1 MQLLTNKNLMSRIVF
16 LNGQFI
22 PIENANV
29 NIMDRGF
36 LFADGAYEVSAV
48 LNGKLVD
55 NEGHINRLFLS
66 LEKIDIKLNYNFSE
80 ILDFQKTLIEK
91 NNLIEGVIY
100 IQVTRGVEERDFNYK
115 DSTTPT
121 FLMFTQ
127 VKNILNSPA
136 RNGVKAITVPEIRW
150 QKRDIKSVAL
160 LAQVMAKNEARK
172 KGAFEA
178 WMVEDGYVTEGS
190 SSNAYIV
197 KNNVIITKDLSNQ
210 ILHGITRKS
219 ILSLAEKNSIKIEE
233 RPFAVAEAYS
243 ADECFMTSASTFV
256 IGITELDGKIIG
268 DGKVGKITQKLYNE
282 YLNNIN

>member
-1 MQLLTNKNLMSRIVF
+1 MSRIVF

-36 LFADGAYEVSAV
+36 LFADGIYEVSAV
-48 LNGKLVD
+48 INGNLID
-55 NEGHINRLFLS
+55 NEGHINRLFSS
-66 LEKIDIKLNYNFSE
+66 LEKIDIKLNYNLAQVLE
-80 ILDFQKTLIEK
+80 FQKTLIEK
-91 NNLIEGVIY
+91 NDLKEGVIY

-127 VKNILNSPA
+127 VKSILNNPA
-136 RNGVKAITVPEIRW
+136 RVGVKAITVPEIRW
-150 QKRDIKSVAL
+150 QRRDIKSIAL

-178 WMVEDGYVTEGS
+178 WMVEDATITEGS

-197 KNNVIITKDLSNQ
+197 KDNVLITKDLSNK
-210 ILHGITRKS
+210 ILHGITRKAV
-219 ILSLAEKNSIKIEE
+219 LSLAKNHNIRIEE
-233 RPFAVAEAYS
+233 RAFTLEEAYS
-243 ADECFMTSASTFV
+243 ADECFMTSASTLV
-256 IGITELDGKIIG
+256 IGIVELDGKKIANG
-268 DGKVGKITQKLYNE
+268 EVGQITKKLYDE
-282 YLNNIN
+282 YLKLFF